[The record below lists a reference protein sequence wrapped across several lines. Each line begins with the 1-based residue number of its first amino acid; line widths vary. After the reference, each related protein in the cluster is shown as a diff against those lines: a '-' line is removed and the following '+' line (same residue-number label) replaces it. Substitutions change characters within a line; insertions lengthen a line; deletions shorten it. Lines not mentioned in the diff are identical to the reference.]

1 MKTKK
6 AATVNWNYKST
17 SDVAKVDAWEIQDGK
32 EIEYYKKT
40 NGIIIMYNCLDAYE
54 LESILTHIES
64 SIPSSK
70 SVLIVAN
77 FSDLDEYNTID
88 AQIERVRNASD
99 QRETPI
105 YFCKSSMATGRG
117 LSMIYK
123 FINIPYLRIKKIQLE
138 ESLKNTIQDLSIAE
152 DEMILIEKN
161 QNGKSVNQSEST
173 ISNGSSTNKSE
184 DKKKKDENELVMQ
197 SDDEISLDSNDGQ
210 LFDKTVKIKNDD
222 VIMTSNSGTKCDWWS
237 DFKLRR

>member
-1 MKTKK
+1 MPSQIIMTLSSLTRLKK
-6 AATVNWNYKST
+6 NALKF
-17 SDVAKVDAWEIQDGK
+17 AKRPR
-32 EIEYYKKT
+32 
-40 NGIIIMYNCLDAYE
+40 NNSFLGIIIMYNCLDAYE

-123 FINIPYLRIKKIQLE
+123 FINIPYLRIK
-138 ESLKNTIQDLSIAE
+138 
-152 DEMILIEKN
+152 
-161 QNGKSVNQSEST
+161 
-173 ISNGSSTNKSE
+173 
-184 DKKKKDENELVMQ
+184 
-197 SDDEISLDSNDGQ
+197 
-210 LFDKTVKIKNDD
+210 
-222 VIMTSNSGTKCDWWS
+222 
-237 DFKLRR
+237 

>member
-1 MKTKK
+1 
-6 AATVNWNYKST
+6 
-17 SDVAKVDAWEIQDGK
+17 
-32 EIEYYKKT
+32 
-40 NGIIIMYNCLDAYE
+40 MYNCLDAYE
-54 LESILTHIES
+54 LESIMTHIET

-123 FINIPYLRIKKIQLE
+123 FINIPYLRIK
-138 ESLKNTIQDLSIAE
+138 
-152 DEMILIEKN
+152 
-161 QNGKSVNQSEST
+161 
-173 ISNGSSTNKSE
+173 
-184 DKKKKDENELVMQ
+184 
-197 SDDEISLDSNDGQ
+197 
-210 LFDKTVKIKNDD
+210 
-222 VIMTSNSGTKCDWWS
+222 
-237 DFKLRR
+237 